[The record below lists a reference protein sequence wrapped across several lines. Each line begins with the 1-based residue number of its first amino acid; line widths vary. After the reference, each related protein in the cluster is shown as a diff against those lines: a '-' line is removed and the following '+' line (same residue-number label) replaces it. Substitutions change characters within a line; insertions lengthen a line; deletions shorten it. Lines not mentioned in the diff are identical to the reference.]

1 MGAAD
6 LSCNTSAQVPGG
18 FSRRAVPDGILAQAA
33 LRCPREYDTHY
44 DIENYDPHASSE
56 DLAAD
61 VDALADLLFDADDA
75 ALARA
80 GRLVKPSETVESL
93 ASWAASASIVGSP
106 TVVGVLDPSE
116 APETARLIDEFCSML
131 DHADSP
137 RTHVSDTTVFQMPG
151 APARAPAPAQAS
163 NATDAPVSLSLK
175 ALPLP
180 APHQPTTNSRLGA
193 QGQSA
198 VHAFTPSLPNPTASF
213 HSITPNS
220 STITTTDVN
229 DVHQGSWNSFSSAAE
244 YRRHVAIPRYMR
256 KRKNRQWDS
265 VSACSSA
272 PSLHLASL
280 AIPLTPLSCW
290 HLPIQTPLYST
301 RTDAANRR
309 VRKNGRFKKRT
320 SSFVSVTEMSRL
332 QDSDDEAA
340 AAPAVATPQPMTS
353 ALALTSAPVTAAPL
367 VAEVPVAAASF
378 VAEVPVT
385 VTAAPLVAEV

>member
-1 MGAAD
+1 VGAAD

-106 TVVGVLDPSE
+106 TVAGVLDPSE

-265 VSACSSA
+265 
-272 PSLHLASL
+272 
-280 AIPLTPLSCW
+280 
-290 HLPIQTPLYST
+290 TPLYST

-320 SSFVSVTEMSRL
+320 SSFVTVTEMSRL